1 MRRQELRQV
10 DTAALPYLLA
20 VPAGAAGRPLPV
32 ICFLHGY
39 DEGAPAPIDR
49 ALTRHGPLRDG
60 AAAAAR
66 ELIVVAP
73 QLPIRGDLWHRHAG
87 AVERIV
93 REVSDR
99 HGGDPGRTYLT
110 GFSFGGNGVFDL
122 ALEQEGVWT
131 ALWAVDP
138 TRVPVRD
145 PGPPVWLSFGE
156 VARRGK
162 EAFLRRLGLR
172 EASDDPD
179 GDRLYTDRGED
190 HVGSA
195 TSAYAEERVY
205 RWLLSRGS
213 PTEKR
218 LDETNRPPH
227 P

>member
-1 MRRQELRQV
+1 MRRRELRRV

-20 VPAGAAGRPLPV
+20 VPAGAEDRPLPV
-32 ICFLHGY
+32 LCFLHGY

-66 ELIVVAP
+66 EFIVVAP
-73 QLPIRGDLWHRHAG
+73 QLPIRGDLWHRHAS

-93 REVSDR
+93 REASDR

-122 ALEQEGVWT
+122 ALEQDGVWT

-145 PGPPVWLSFGE
+145 LGRPVWLSFGE

-162 EAFLRRLGLR
+162 EAFLRRLRLR
-172 EASDDPD
+172 EASEDPA
-179 GDRLYTDRGED
+179 GDRLYADRGED

-205 RWLLSRGS
+205 RWLLSRRSAAEDGGDARDRY
-213 PTEKR
+213 T
-218 LDETNRPPH
+218 
-227 P
+227 